1 MQSRTA
7 NILLG
12 LAFLSL
18 PVTAGP
24 AAAQTVVD
32 LGADTIHAGHSRHH
46 ADVEVSI
53 TTKGDTAIII
63 RRNSASDSVR
73 FSRESDIV
81 RTGESITIDANQ
93 TVGGD
98 VVSIGGSVTVFGRV
112 HGDVVAIGGE
122 VNVKDGGRVDGDA
135 VSIGGRVNRE
145 PGSFIGGQNVGMS
158 FVPAGIFARHGG
170 TRGPIA
176 ILKGISLLIV
186 AIVVLKMLFVLGI
199 GWAARALAR
208 SNMDEFGHK
217 VAEGPWRALFVGLG
231 AHFALVLLLV
241 LLSITVIGLVV
252 TIPAGIALVPLNA
265 MSLALIAAL
274 LGQRIGRGKL
284 DGDAVPR
291 SWTGSAAIG
300 LGMLFLPI
308 VLGFLLL
315 GTGGIGT
322 VIAVALIFFGGTVLT
337 LASATGFGA
346 MVLTLFAGRRGSP
359 LSPRGPATPPPMQPP
374 PTPPP
379 AAGEP
384 PVPAF
389 PGSSS

>member
-18 PVTAGP
+18 LVTVGP

-32 LGADTIHAGHSRHH
+32 LGADTIHAGSARHH
-46 ADVEVSI
+46 ADVEVNI

-63 RRNSASDSVR
+63 RRNSGSDSLR
-73 FSRESDIV
+73 FSQESDIV
-81 RTGESITIDANQ
+81 RTGESITIDADQ

-112 HGDVVAIGGE
+112 RGDVVAIGGE
-122 VNVKDGGRVDGDA
+122 VTVKDGGRVDGDA

-145 PGSFIGGQNVGMS
+145 PGSYIGGQNVGMS
-158 FVPAGIFARHGG
+158 FVPAGIFAPHGG

-284 DGDAVPR
+284 EGDAMPR
-291 SWTGSAAIG
+291 SWTASAAIG

-308 VLGFLLL
+308 ILGLLLL

-337 LASATGFGA
+337 LAAATGFGA
-346 MVLTLFAGRRGSP
+346 MVLTLFAGRRGAP
-359 LSPRGPATPPPMQPP
+359 LSPRGPAGPPPMQPP
-374 PTPPP
+374 TTSPPG
-379 AAGEP
+379 AGGP

>member
-7 NILLG
+7 DIILG

-18 PVTAGP
+18 SVVAGP
-24 AAAQTVVD
+24 AGAQTVVD
-32 LGADTIHAGHSRHH
+32 LGTDTIHAGHSRQQ
-46 ADVEVSI
+46 ADVEISI

-63 RRNSASDSVR
+63 RRNSGLDSLR
-73 FSRESDIV
+73 FDQESDIV
-81 RTGESITIDANQ
+81 RTGESITIDADR

-112 HGDVVAIGGE
+112 RGDVVAIGGE
-122 VNVKDGGRVDGDA
+122 VTVKDGGRVDGDA

-145 PGSFIGGQNVGMS
+145 TGSHIGGQNVGMS
-158 FVPAGIFARHGG
+158 FVPAGIFAPHGG

-176 ILKGISLLIV
+176 ILKGVSLLV
-186 AIVVLKMLFVLGI
+186 LAIVVLKMVFVLGI

-208 SNMDEFGHK
+208 SNMDQFGHR
-217 VAEGPWRALFVGLG
+217 VAEGPWRALFMGLV
-231 AHFALVLLLV
+231 AHLVVVVFIV

-274 LGQRIGRGKL
+274 LGQRIGRGRL
-284 DGDAVPR
+284 EGGAAPR

-308 VLGFLLL
+308 VLGLLLL

-322 VIAVALIFFGGTVLT
+322 VIALVLIFFGGTVLT
-337 LASATGFGA
+337 LAGATGFGA
-346 MVLTLFAGRRGSP
+346 MVLTLFAGRRRAS
-359 LSPRGPATPPPMQPP
+359 LSPPGPDAPPPIRPPTTPPLPP
-374 PTPPP
+374 E
-379 AAGEP
+379 GP

-389 PGSSS
+389 PGS

>member
-18 PVTAGP
+18 PVTVGP
-24 AAAQTVVD
+24 AAAQTVFD

-46 ADVEVSI
+46 GDVEVSI
-53 TTKGDTAIII
+53 TTKGDTVIII
-63 RRNSASDSVR
+63 RRNSGSDSLR
-73 FSRESDIV
+73 FNQESDIV
-81 RTGESITIDANQ
+81 RTGESITIDADQ

-112 HGDVVAIGGE
+112 RGDVVAIGGE
-122 VNVKDGGRVDGDA
+122 VTVKDGGRVDGDA

-145 PGSFIGGQNVGMS
+145 PGSYIGGQNVGMS
-158 FVPAGIFARHGG
+158 FVPAGIFAPHGR

-231 AHFALVLLLV
+231 AHFALVLLIV

-265 MSLALIAAL
+265 MGLALIAAL

-284 DGDAVPR
+284 EGDARPR

-308 VLGFLLL
+308 ILGLLLL

-337 LASATGFGA
+337 LAAATGFGA
-346 MVLTLFAGRRGSP
+346 MVLTLFAGRRGAP
-359 LSPRGPATPPPMQPP
+359 LSPRGPAAPPPMPP
-374 PTPPP
+374 SPTPPP
-379 AAGEP
+379 AAGGP
-384 PVPAF
+384 SVPAF
-389 PGSSS
+389 PGSGS